1 LSGQSYISSF
11 NYYHEHIK
19 QYNLV
24 CTATEQARPTGIT
37 SILQPEVSLAK
48 SIVVMLNFTPFLTI
62 VQQGSIKLIKTDSD
76 FYSYEVFLF
85 EINVLLNVLIKNPE
99 KKASRFPQQQQK
111 WRRKNIFKIANNVS
125 WAANQNVWIISEG
138 LCHTNWSNVL
148 LSYAG
153 SVFFFK
159 LY

>member
-1 LSGQSYISSF
+1 
-11 NYYHEHIK
+11 
-19 QYNLV
+19 
-24 CTATEQARPTGIT
+24 
-37 SILQPEVSLAK
+37 LQPEVSLAK

-111 WRRKNIFKIANNVS
+111 
-125 WAANQNVWIISEG
+125 
-138 LCHTNWSNVL
+138 
-148 LSYAG
+148 
-153 SVFFFK
+153 
-159 LY
+159 